1 MSICTHAK
9 GKAYTVLLFQTEKN
23 RRSVSKY
30 LASVL
35 EYSYSVWKTNMSF
48 LLFFVVQDR
57 VDQILRHALGLI
69 KNISKID
76 AYPA

>member
-9 GKAYTVLLFQTEKN
+9 GKAYTVLLIANKKN
-23 RRSVSKY
+23 RRSVSKR
-30 LASVL
+30 LTSVL

-57 VDQILRHALGLI
+57 IDQILRYALGLI
-69 KNISKID
+69 KNISKVD
-76 AYPA
+76 ANTA